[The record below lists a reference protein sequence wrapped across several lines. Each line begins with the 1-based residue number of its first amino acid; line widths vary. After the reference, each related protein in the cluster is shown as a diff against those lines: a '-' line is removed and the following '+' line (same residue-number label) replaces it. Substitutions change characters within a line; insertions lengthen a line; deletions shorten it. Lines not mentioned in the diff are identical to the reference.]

1 MTESTIRQKASLWLA
16 IVFILGA
23 ALGGVLGY
31 AFAHRSYAAEPSV
44 LSAEAR
50 RAQRK
55 ERLTKDVGLNPDQQ
69 RQVSAI
75 LDQAQGDYKAVHTVM
90 DPQIEAVR
98 QKTREKIRGVLNED
112 HKPKVAGFIRQM
124 HQERRRNTDQQ
135 PV

>member
-1 MTESTIRQKASLWLA
+1 MMEPTIRQKATLWLA
-16 IVFILGA
+16 IVFVLGA

-55 ERLTKDVGLNPDQQ
+55 EKLIKDVGLNSDQQ
-69 RQVSAI
+69 KQVSAI
-75 LDQAQGDYKAVHTVM
+75 LDQAQGEYKAVHTVM

-98 QKTREKIRGVLNED
+98 QKTREKIRALLTED
-112 HKPKVAGFIRQM
+112 QKPKFAEFLRKM
-124 HQERRRNTDQQ
+124 DEERKRNGGQ
-135 PV
+135 

>member
-1 MTESTIRQKASLWLA
+1 MTGSTIRQKASLWLA

-31 AFAHRSYAAEPSV
+31 AAFAHRSYAAEPSV

-55 ERLTKDVGLNPDQQ
+55 EKLTKDVGLNSDQQ
-69 RQVSAI
+69 KQVSAI
-75 LDQAQGDYKAVHTVM
+75 LDQAQGDYKAVHAVM

-98 QKTREKIRGVLNED
+98 QRTREKIRAVLSED
-112 HKPKVAGFIRQM
+112 QKPKFAEFLRKM
-124 HQERRRNTDQQ
+124 DEERKRNSGQ
-135 PV
+135 